1 MRCIAR
7 EIWRGRERVRK
18 RTPTLPRQ
26 ACATGRTAGVG
37 RFCQAHRC
45 IRSAV
50 PGRSAGARSLGTLC
64 PACRGSVASSGLAWL
79 GTAPGFA
86 VSPRPSAARFKGVC
100 TRLNGFPVPRRFT
113 HRRAPPPSGLK
124 KIPPGTSKPGAILA
138 LQERRRDPAELG
150 RRVKSRAVDEIGA
163 RRARQSTAHGQRGS
177 GVSPVCSWR

>member
-18 RTPTLPRQ
+18 RTLTLPRQ
-26 ACATGRTAGVG
+26 ACATRRTAGVG

-79 GTAPGFA
+79 GLASAAWAARRSFWSRRSVRRRPGQRPGRQLWWGSKGGGAGASHKRRWGFA
-86 VSPRPSAARFKGVC
+86 QVVFRSARKMRKLCDEAAKSMLGWQ
-100 TRLNGFPVPRRFT
+100 
-113 HRRAPPPSGLK
+113 SG
-124 KIPPGTSKPGAILA
+124 GS
-138 LQERRRDPAELG
+138 
-150 RRVKSRAVDEIGA
+150 S
-163 RRARQSTAHGQRGS
+163 GS
-177 GVSPVCSWR
+177 GDGVGSQEGPRAG